1 MTSAAVRKAGSTY
14 IFAAEVTNGPSNSS
28 NLSDVTSAA
37 RKSYIYIYIYI
48 FFSLAYTAYTL
59 EFVGDRNVVVFFRY
73 GMRRQYSTFSSCYH
87 LWVKIIR
94 AGGTINYRLIT
105 INEIKFFCYLK

>member
-37 RKSYIYIYIYI
+37 RKSYIYIYIF

-59 EFVGDRNVVVFFRY
+59 EFVCDRNVVVFSVWYASPVFH
-73 GMRRQYSTFSSCYH
+73 F
-87 LWVKIIR
+87 
-94 AGGTINYRLIT
+94 
-105 INEIKFFCYLK
+105 